1 MKRYFAAVV
10 SATALVLSGLATN
23 AALGQ
28 DKKADKG
35 AAKATI
41 KVLQE
46 NDKVRVF
53 ETTFA
58 PGAVNTAVPSSATRV
73 VRALSGGTLERT
85 YADGKKEK
93 VVYKTGEVRINQPSP
108 AYTVKNI
115 GKSEVKLYVVH
126 VK

>member
-1 MKRYFAAVV
+1 MRRLVIALLGATAFVV
-10 SATALVLSGLATN
+10 SSWTIDALA
-23 AALGQ
+23 Q

-35 AAKATI
+35 APKATV

-85 YADGKKEK
+85 FSDGKKEK
-93 VVYKTGEVRINQPSP
+93 VQYKAGEVRINNPSP
-108 AYTVKNI
+108 GYTVKNI
-115 GKSEVKLYVVH
+115 GKTEVKLYVVQ

>member
-1 MKRYFAAVV
+1 MKGYFAAAVMSAAALAL
-10 SATALVLSGLATN
+10 SATVYA
-23 AALGQ
+23 Q
-28 DKKADKG
+28 DKKADKD
-35 AAKATI
+35 APKATI

-46 NDKVRVF
+46 NEKVRVL

-58 PGAVNTAVPSSATRV
+58 PGAVNTAVPSTSTRV

-93 VVYKTGEVRINQPSP
+93 VEYKTGEVRINNPSKVT
-108 AYTVKNI
+108 YTAKNI
-115 GKSEVKLYVVH
+115 GKTEVKLYVVQ

>member
-1 MKRYFAAVV
+1 MRKLAALLVG
-10 SATALVLSGLATN
+10 AGAFVLSSFTIDALA
-23 AALGQ
+23 Q

-35 AAKATI
+35 APKATI

-58 PGAVNTAVPSSATRV
+58 PGAENTAVPSSATRV

-85 YADGKKEK
+85 YGDGKKEK
-93 VVYKTGEVRINQPSP
+93 VVYKTGDVRINNPSP
-108 AYTVKNI
+108 AFTTKNI
-115 GKSEVKLYVVH
+115 GKSEVKLYIVQ